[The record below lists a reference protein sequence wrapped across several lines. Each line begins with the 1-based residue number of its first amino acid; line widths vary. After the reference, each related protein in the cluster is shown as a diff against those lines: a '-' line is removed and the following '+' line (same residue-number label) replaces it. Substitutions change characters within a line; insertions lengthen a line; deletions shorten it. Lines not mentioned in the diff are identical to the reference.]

1 MTMKMR
7 NLASIALG
15 LFLIVSPMATG
26 PTMATPLNVCGGD
39 TSQICAPISALH
51 YTTNGVASS
60 ISNGQASVNLAS
72 TIFQFTFAGTSTVS
86 GKYLSVHFFDINGPM
101 HVLMTIG
108 DSAQGTGCAASGA
121 SGKSCVLQANAQGN
135 ASFEVKVLNPEIGD
149 SFSYQTIGPAG
160 FASGVVNI
168 LYTATGANTNPADTC
183 NADRSKVCPDISRAT
198 ITVGD
203 RSVAKTF
210 NAQGAGASTLQTGTT
225 VTEILYTSDSS
236 YAYKW
241 AFMKFLNA
249 SSGVTVALDAG
260 DPTTSRACD
269 AQDAIQGGCR
279 IKLDAQGSARFI
291 ATFAGGAVGKTV
303 QYEFSGPSFDS
314 KVVTIGFAAA
324 AAFTPVVVP
333 AIVVKVSVAKH
344 LITVTVTNAK
354 AESVTIQLD
363 KLTAITLIPTDKSV
377 VYHFPVSAGKHTV
390 VTTVKKIKKTSK
402 VTVT

>member
-1 MTMKMR
+1 MKIR
-7 NLASIALG
+7 NLASIVLG
-15 LFLIVSPMATG
+15 LFLIVSPTATS
-26 PTMATPLNVCGGD
+26 PSFATALNVCSAD
-39 TSQICAPISALH
+39 SSQICAPISSLH
-51 YTTNGVASS
+51 YTTNGIASS

-72 TIFQFTFAGTSTVS
+72 TTFQFTFAGTSTVS
-86 GKYLSVHFFDINGPM
+86 GKYLTVHFFDINGPM

-121 SGKSCVLQANAQGN
+121 SGKNCVLQANAQGN

-149 SFSYQTIGPAG
+149 SFSYQTMGPAG

-168 LYTATGANTNPADTC
+168 LYTASGANVNPIDTC

-210 NAQGAGASTLQTGTT
+210 NAQGAGASTLPTGTT
-225 VTEILYTSDSS
+225 VTEIVYTSDSS

-260 DPTTSRACD
+260 DPTSSRACD
-269 AQDAIQGGCR
+269 AQDANHGGCR
-279 IKLDAQGSARFI
+279 IKLDAQGNARFI

-303 QYEFSGPSFDS
+303 QYEFSGPNFDS
-314 KVVTIGFAAA
+314 KVVTVSFAAA
-324 AAFTPVVVP
+324 AKFIPVVVP
-333 AIVVKVSVAKH
+333 VAIVKVTGTKH

-354 AESVTIQLD
+354 AQDVIIQVD
-363 KLTAITLIPTDKSV
+363 KASAITLKPSEKTV

-390 VTTVKKIKKTSK
+390 VTTIKKTKKTSK